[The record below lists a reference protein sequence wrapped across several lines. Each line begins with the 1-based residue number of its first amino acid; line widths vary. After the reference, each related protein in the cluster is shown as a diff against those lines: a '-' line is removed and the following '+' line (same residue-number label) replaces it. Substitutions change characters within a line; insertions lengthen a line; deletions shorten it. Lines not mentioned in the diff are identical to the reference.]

1 MKYSV
6 KGHENTRQDAIDV
19 CTGWGWTVETGE
31 NIPYGGR
38 SCPCSRWN
46 EALVCMRPHMN
57 YGGGLCSDCDAFRI
71 LVWKPNS
78 SKKYY
83 NGPDTSPGNYY
94 RGKIPCTSSWGVAKN
109 PYCGKWRISGILFAH
124 NTLLLFVIL
133 SFYNYMLM
141 SNSIFTTSML
151 QPKLAN
157 TTAHATHKIPILLQI
172 QQRFPRVLVRYTINL
187 KKYNQ

>member
-31 NIPYGGR
+31 NIPALCHG
-38 SCPCSRWN
+38 CPSSRWN
-46 EALVCMRPHMN
+46 EALVCMAPHWN
-57 YGGGLCSDCDAFRI
+57 YGGAVCRDCDVFRI

-94 RGKIPCTSSWGVAKN
+94 RGKTPCRSYGETKN
-109 PYCGKWRISGILFAH
+109 PYCGKWRISGILFAQI
-124 NTLLLFVIL
+124 TLLISV
-133 SFYNYMLM
+133 
-141 SNSIFTTSML
+141 
-151 QPKLAN
+151 
-157 TTAHATHKIPILLQI
+157 
-172 QQRFPRVLVRYTINL
+172 
-187 KKYNQ
+187 